1 MAATIET
8 LDGREVMY
16 ITDPFTRRLLEQI
29 LEVLRAKAARKGDP
43 AWTPPAP

>member
-16 ITDPFTRRLLEQI
+16 ITDPLTRRLLEQI
-29 LEVLRAKAARKGDP
+29 LAVLRAKAAQGDK